1 MNDLPLY
8 LHKVVRG
15 VDELQLHVA
24 HRGTHLGIHC
34 LAEEEQLIFID
45 RIFALVD
52 ELDDI
57 LQFLAQSLQFYFLYL
72 IVRLVLIRA
81 VQIPFQVDHVA
92 YRGERYVLERTAHV
106 IIVVIS
112 PSLVILFQIILYLL
126 VQLAE
131 MFLYIGYIHLFVH
144 LQHLLEELQ
153 VNVFHLQEIAA
164 TTYHSVIDQALYPL
178 LLIIGQLHREIVFE
192 RKGGPFMKHLT

>member
-1 MNDLPLY
+1 MVTFSQHLLDIRILLQQELLFKILQLAYFLEDSILVFDHVEVMNDLPLY
-8 LHKVVRG
+8 LHEVVGG

-81 VQIPFQVDHVA
+81 VQIPLQVDHVA

-106 IIVVIS
+106 IMVVIS
-112 PSLVILFQIILYLL
+112 PPLVILFQIILYLL

-131 MFLYIGYIHLFVH
+131 MSLYIGYIHLFVH
-144 LQHLLEELQ
+144 LQHLLEEL
-153 VNVFHLQEIAA
+153 
-164 TTYHSVIDQALYPL
+164 
-178 LLIIGQLHREIVFE
+178 
-192 RKGGPFMKHLT
+192 